1 MTGIRLENCDD
12 QVLNLVQSLNVNIQ
26 TAAQQRIL
34 SYILIEVGGLFC
46 PKHDTIVLNETNFF
60 AQVRHSNMVVLHELI
75 HWSGMKQRCNREAI
89 VLAID
94 GVNRSSKDD
103 QIAEEY
109 TANLGSIIL
118 LKQLGLDAEV
128 AIDHH
133 SDFMR
138 QYPQNDIQTQRSQNE
153 AERAAN
159 WIINESQQKIQ
170 KIA

>member
-1 MTGIRLENCDD
+1 MIGIRLENCDD
-12 QVLNLVQSLNVNIQ
+12 QVLSLVQSLNVNIQ

-34 SYILIEVGGLFC
+34 FYVSSDIGGFFAS
-46 PKHDTIVLNETNFF
+46 KYDIIVLNENNPY
-60 AQVRHSNMVVLHELI
+60 AQVRDSNMTVLHELV
-75 HWSGMKQRCNREAI
+75 HWSGMKQRCNRDVIALS
-89 VLAID
+89 VDNSYKLTID
-94 GVNRSSKDD
+94 SRIS
-103 QIAEEY
+103 EEY

-118 LKQLGLDAEV
+118 LKQLGLDASA

-133 SDFMR
+133 SGFMR

-159 WIINESQQKIQ
+159 WIINESQQKMQ